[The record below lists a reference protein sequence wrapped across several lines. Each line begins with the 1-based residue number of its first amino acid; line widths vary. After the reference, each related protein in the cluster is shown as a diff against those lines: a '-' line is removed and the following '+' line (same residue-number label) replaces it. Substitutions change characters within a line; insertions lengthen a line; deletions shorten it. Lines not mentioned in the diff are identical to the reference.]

1 MNDLV
6 QRLACLDSNRRV
18 LLNKYL
24 DRARPIFEPI
34 AIIGMSCRFPGA
46 PDLCTYWEM
55 LRDARRGM
63 SAIPSDRWDNDS
75 LFSPTGGAGRTTVK
89 TGGFLATVDQF
100 DAAFFGVTPR
110 EAAKMDPQQRLLLEV
125 TWEALEN
132 AGLAPERTAG
142 SRTGVFIGVGAAD
155 YAKVPLMMD
164 DYFGQI
170 DAHCGTGNA
179 LSIAANRL
187 SYIFDWHGP
196 SLIVDTA
203 CSSSLVALH
212 TAAKHLQSADADM
225 AICGGVNL
233 ILTPETT
240 IAFSNA
246 RMLSPDG
253 YCRPFDSRANGY
265 VRGEGAGVVVLKRL
279 TDAVAAGDRVLAV
292 VRGSAVNQDG
302 RTSGIA
308 APSSRSQEA
317 VIRRALSEAGL
328 TPEEISYVEAHG
340 TGTPLGDPIELEA
353 LTKVFGPN
361 SNGAPPCL
369 LSSVKANIGHLETAA
384 GIASLI
390 KVVLM
395 MRHGQYVPQAEF
407 RELNPHASLADKRLK
422 ISDSLSPWD
431 VGNLPRR
438 AGVSSFG
445 FGGTN
450 AHVVIEEASESVGLQ
465 GAAHTDSAH
474 RSDSRLSH
482 VLPDSSIAKSS
493 DVPLQS
499 DRLLALSAKSAS
511 ALKTITRQ
519 FADYLAADPT
529 VDCDSFC
536 YAANCG
542 RNHFSHRLT
551 VAADSTADM
560 HAKLAS
566 LAQSDRPIGFHNGF
580 ETPKVAFL
588 FTGQGGQYV
597 AMGEQLFR
605 QQPIFAQVLQRC
617 DEIASELLGVSLL
630 GVMHDHCK
638 PDLVNQ
644 TRYTQPTLFALEYSL
659 ALLWRSWGIEPIAM
673 LGHSVGE
680 YVAATLAGVMTL
692 EDGLRLIC
700 KRAQLMHQ
708 CPGDG
713 AMAAIAAPAEVV
725 RRRLM
730 GCERQ
735 VAIAAC
741 NGPTNTV
748 ISGDRV
754 VVQRLMAEFS
764 ADGLKAKPLVVTHAF
779 HSPLM
784 DPMLDEFERF
794 ASTIAMHKP
803 ILPLVS
809 NLTGE
814 PMTAAPAAAYW
825 RHHLRNPVL
834 FEKGI
839 QSLVA
844 LGPDHI
850 IEAGPAPV
858 LLAMGRQVV
867 DQKSLHWLPS
877 MRAGHADWRVIL
889 SSVAQLY
896 QHGAK
901 VRWENLQPK
910 PPLLRNPL
918 PNYPF
923 ERKRHW
929 YVPTGKPGT
938 GLARV
943 GAQSTHPL
951 LGVEIVTATS
961 GRIFESQLHPDRPDY
976 LLEHKVQGSV
986 VTPAAAYVELALAAA
1001 DVLFG
1006 SGNHM
1011 VTDLS
1016 IQQAMFLAPEV
1027 TRHVQMVVGD
1037 DQQDRR
1043 QFKVLS
1049 RAGDAGADDRWSLHA
1064 CGTIARQSASLPHA
1078 AESLAAA
1085 NGYAPWR
1092 HDDRMPQT
1100 SVSAESFYDSMRKR
1114 GFDYGPRFQV
1124 LTDLRSGDNE
1134 AWASIEINESVRRE
1148 SQRHRIHPALLDGCL
1163 QAMAAV
1169 VPGDRDGG
1177 HSNRSYL
1184 PTAVGNF
1191 QLLGDP
1197 AVATQ
1202 LYVRRR
1208 ITPGDEANVE
1218 TVVGDVVLLDAASE
1232 VVAELLGVKV
1242 QSLGATA
1249 AVAAT
1254 QVADWLYKVDWQSD
1268 TGEQGDSATPARISR
1283 RPLDAIGTVWMVVTD
1298 GQPAIDSPRQ
1308 SVAAELMAQL
1318 RALHGRCVEVRLSD
1332 RFSVLDDDTF
1342 AVDASSPEA
1351 FSLLFSTAFPG
1362 NSPHCDAMVDLSS
1375 LAFVAAVSPSV
1386 AAAETPNWAA
1396 PVNLIRQLA
1405 RSQFAQSPKLWI
1417 ATRGA
1422 QPILDGEDC
1431 DPAAAILWG
1440 LGRTA
1445 NLEYAG
1451 GVSLLDLDPAT
1462 DAPTSADQLLNELLV
1477 SDGESQIAFRSGN
1490 RYVTRLL
1497 QAAADDGAE
1506 STAAPGRKPLAVP
1519 ATPFRLRIR
1528 GTGSFDQLYLD
1539 SCRLPVPTADQVQLR
1554 VHATGLNFSD
1564 VLKAMGLY
1572 PGLTD
1577 QEPPLGI
1584 ECAGVV
1590 TAIGPD
1596 AKRFKVGDEV
1606 MGVVPYSFASH
1617 ATTAEFALVPK
1628 PASLSFVDAATV
1640 PITYLTAHYALCW
1653 LARIQPGERVLIHA
1667 AAGGVGLAAIEI
1679 AQHIGAKV
1687 FATAGSDTKR
1697 DHIRSL
1703 GVQHIYNSR
1712 GTEFANQILNDT
1724 DGQGV
1729 DIVLNSLPGEA
1740 IPKSLSILSAYG
1752 RFLEIGKTDIYQDR
1766 MIGLSPFQDNLSY
1779 FAIDLDRMLRQR
1791 PSEIERL
1798 FAEVMTLFN
1807 EGSYQPL
1814 PCVNFPASQTATAFR
1829 YMAQRKNIG
1838 KVVVTFDEVP
1848 TESPAVAK
1856 DDAGTTV
1863 TIKPGASYL
1872 VTGGLGALGLRIARW
1887 LVDCGADS
1895 IVLLARSTP
1904 SQQQLGVV
1912 NELAKRA
1919 KVVCLQGDVSDRQS
1933 FTSAVSQLPP
1943 DFPAI
1948 AGVIHAAGTLADGL
1962 LYDMTVER
1970 FARPLAAKVDGGWNL
1985 HHVSQAWPL
1994 DFFVLFSSVA
2004 SVLGSPGQSN
2014 YSAANAFLD
2023 ALAAHRRANRLPATT
2038 INWGPWADGGMAT
2051 DANRDG
2057 QIGDRGLR
2065 LQSPQSSLDAM
2076 QRILETDPTH
2086 DYVVMDVNW
2095 SAFAAQFT
2103 RGRPKLFD
2111 AFAGQWQSKESSKSS
2126 AVDQSTIHTLRIANS
2141 ADRLQLVKDYLAKE
2155 LGRILGVAPEELQ
2168 PAQPLSVV
2176 GVDSLMAM
2184 ELKSNLESK
2193 LQIDVPMSSLMDGP
2207 SIDSLAGHL
2216 APMFESATSGQVSH
2230 AADAANRPALT
2241 TRTGRNASL
2250 LPLQTHSL
2258 HPAIFCIHPV
2268 GGDLRCYQQLAKHLG
2283 QHRHVM
2289 AIRPQGVDRGSKS
2302 HDNIQEL
2309 AADYVALVRGYQTAG
2324 PYLLMGWSTGG
2335 IFAYEMARQLIDAG
2349 QSVDLTF
2356 IDTPTSAILEHVDL
2370 YDDARFLYDL
2380 VNFSNWFSG
2389 VSIRIEYAELK
2400 EMRSTEALDRILH
2413 ETKQH
2418 GILPVSATRDDLERR
2433 IDMCRHHLR
2442 AAMNYQPQSINQR
2455 VSMYRPQQSAVL
2467 SLASGRQL
2475 TDDLGWAPILGG
2487 HLHIQRV
2494 SGDHFSMLTGPNAQ
2508 QLASA
2513 IVEQLSSYTKST
2525 ITH

>member
-1 MNDLV
+1 
-6 QRLACLDSNRRV
+6 
-18 LLNKYL
+18 
-24 DRARPIFEPI
+24 
-34 AIIGMSCRFPGA
+34 
-46 PDLCTYWEM
+46 
-55 LRDARRGM
+55 
-63 SAIPSDRWDNDS
+63 
-75 LFSPTGGAGRTTVK
+75 
-89 TGGFLATVDQF
+89 
-100 DAAFFGVTPR
+100 
-110 EAAKMDPQQRLLLEV
+110 
-125 TWEALEN
+125 
-132 AGLAPERTAG
+132 
-142 SRTGVFIGVGAAD
+142 
-155 YAKVPLMMD
+155 MD
-164 DYFGQI
+164 DYYGQI

-212 TAAKHLQSADADM
+212 TAAKHLQSADADL

-253 YCRPFDSRANGY
+253 FCRPFDSRANGY
-265 VRGEGAGVVVLKRL
+265 VRGEGAGVVVMKRL

-353 LTKVFGPN
+353 LTKVFGPKTA
-361 SNGAPPCL
+361 SAPPCL

-407 RELNPHASLADKRLK
+407 RELNPHASLVDKRLK
-422 ISDSLSPWD
+422 ISESLQPWN
-431 VGNLPRR
+431 VGAMPRR

-450 AHVVIEEASESVGLQ
+450 AHVVLEEASEWVGTS
-465 GAAHTDSAH
+465 GADANEKHF
-474 RSDSRLSH
+474 RSDSHLSFERPH
-482 VLPDSSIAKSS
+482 APVGEKTEE
-493 DVPLQS
+493 PLLS
-499 DRLLALSAKSAS
+499 DRLLAVSAKSAS

-519 FADYLAADPT
+519 YADYIAAEPA
-529 VDCDSFC
+529 VEIDSIC

-542 RNHFSHRLT
+542 RSHFPYR
-551 VAADSTADM
+551 VAITAATTADL
-560 HAKLAS
+560 HAKLDS
-566 LAQSDRPIGFHNGF
+566 LAKSDQPIGFHNGF
-580 ETPKVAFL
+580 ELPKVAFL
-588 FTGQGGQYV
+588 FTGQGGQY
-597 AMGEQLFR
+597 AGMGEQLFR
-605 QQPIFAQVLQRC
+605 QHPIFAQVMTRC
-617 DEIASELLGVSLL
+617 DEIASDLLGVSLL
-630 GVMHDHCK
+630 GVMHDQTK

-644 TRYTQPTLFALEYSL
+644 TRYTQPALFALEYSL
-659 ALLWRSWGIEPIAM
+659 ALLWRSWGIEPVAM

-700 KRAQLMHQ
+700 KRAELMHG

-713 AMAAIAAPAEVV
+713 AMAAIAAPADLV
-725 RRRLM
+725 RQRLV
-730 GCERQ
+730 GSEKQ

-741 NGPTNTV
+741 NGPVNTV
-748 ISGDRV
+748 ISGASAE
-754 VVQRLMAEFS
+754 VQRLMAAFS
-764 ADGLKAKPLVVTHAF
+764 ADGLKVKPLVVTHAF

-803 ILPLVS
+803 MLPIVS

-814 PMTAAPAAAYW
+814 VMTAAPAAAYW

-850 IEAGPAPV
+850 IESGPAPV

-877 MRAGHADWRVIL
+877 MRAGQADWRVMLTSL
-889 SSVAQLY
+889 SQLY
-896 QHGAK
+896 QSGAK
-901 VRWENLQPK
+901 IRWENLQPK
-910 PPLLRNPL
+910 PEPLQSPL

-929 YVPTGKPGT
+929 YVATGKPGT
-938 GLARV
+938 GLARI
-943 GAQSTHPL
+943 GTQSAHPL
-951 LGVEIVTATS
+951 LGVEIATATG
-961 GRIFESQLHPDRPDY
+961 GRIFDSQLHPDRPDY
-976 LLEHKVQGSV
+976 LVEHKVQGSV
-986 VTPAAAYVELALAAA
+986 VTPAAAYVELALAAG

-1006 SGNHM
+1006 SGNHV

-1016 IQQAMFLAPEV
+1016 IQQAMFLAPEIA
-1027 TRHVQMVVGD
+1027 RHVQLVVSD
-1037 DQQDRR
+1037 DGQDRR

-1049 RAGDAGADDRWSLHA
+1049 RSADAVADAAWSLHA
-1064 CGTIARQSASLPHA
+1064 CGTIVRESAAPPLASD
-1078 AESLAAA
+1078 SLAAS
-1085 NGYAPWR
+1085 NGHAPWR
-1092 HDDRMPQT
+1092 HSDRKPDAGM
-1100 SVSAESFYDSMRKR
+1100 SADSFYDSMRKR
-1114 GFDYGPRFQV
+1114 GFDYGSRFQV
-1124 LTDLRSGDNE
+1124 LSDLRSGDNE
-1134 AWASIEINESVRRE
+1134 AWATIEINESVRRE

-1169 VPGDRDGG
+1169 VPGSGESGG
-1177 HSNRSYL
+1177 SNRSYL
-1184 PTAVGNF
+1184 PTAIGTF

-1197 AVATQ
+1197 TEATQ

-1218 TVVGDVVLLDAASE
+1218 TVIGDVVLLDADAE

-1249 AVAAT
+1249 AAAT
-1254 QVADWLYKVDWQSD
+1254 QVTEWLYKLNWQRDENPQADPASP
-1268 TGEQGDSATPARISR
+1268 EQTSR
-1283 RPLDAIGTVWMVVTD
+1283 RPLDAIGTVWMVVND
-1298 GQPAIDSPRQ
+1298 AKPADEPSGQ
-1308 SVAAELMAQL
+1308 SVAAELLAQL
-1318 RALHGRCVEVRLSD
+1318 RSLHGRCVEVRLGG
-1332 RFSVLDDDTF
+1332 RFSAVDGDTF
-1342 AVDASSPEA
+1342 EVDAESPEDFA
-1351 FSLLFSTAFPG
+1351 KLFSSAFPG
-1362 NSPHCDAMVDLSS
+1362 NSPRCDAIVDLSS
-1375 LAFVAAVSPSV
+1375 INEGKVGTASPRSQSPSSG
-1386 AAAETPNWAA
+1386 AAPANWAA

-1405 RSQFAQSPKLWI
+1405 RSRFAQSPKFWI
-1417 ATRGA
+1417 ATSGA
-1422 QPILDGEDC
+1422 QPISDGEDC
-1431 DPAAAILWG
+1431 EPAAALLWG

-1451 GVSLLDLDPAT
+1451 GVALLDLDPA
-1462 DAPTSADQLLNELLV
+1462 AEAATSADQLLGELFAT
-1477 SDGESQIAFRSGN
+1477 DGETQVAFREGV
-1490 RYVTRLL
+1490 RYVARLH
-1497 QAAADDGAE
+1497 QATDDETDSPEASGRKLM
-1506 STAAPGRKPLAVP
+1506 TVPAAPFK
-1519 ATPFRLRIR
+1519 LRMR

-1539 SCRLPVPTADQVQLR
+1539 SFRLPVPTGDQVQLR
-1554 VHATGLNFSD
+1554 IHATGLNFSD

-1584 ECAGVV
+1584 ECAGIV
-1590 TAIGPD
+1590 TAVGPD

-1617 ATTAEFALVPK
+1617 GTTAEFALVHK
-1628 PASLSFVDAATV
+1628 PQSLSYSEAATV

-1667 AAGGVGLAAIEI
+1667 AAGGVGLAAIQI
-1679 AQHIGAKV
+1679 ANHIGAKV
-1687 FATAGSDTKR
+1687 FATAGSDIKR
-1697 DHIRSL
+1697 QHVRSL

-1712 GTEFANQILNDT
+1712 GTEFANQILKDT

-1729 DIVLNSLPGEA
+1729 DIVLNSLPGDA

-1791 PSEIERL
+1791 PAEIERL

-1807 EGSYQPL
+1807 DGSYKPL
-1814 PCVNFPASQTATAFR
+1814 PAANFPASQTATAFR

-1838 KVVVTFDEVP
+1838 KVIVTFDEVA
-1848 TESPAVAK
+1848 EDSAAVAS
-1856 DDAGTTV
+1856 DDSGSGVA
-1863 TIKPGASYL
+1863 IKPGASYL
-1872 VTGGLGALGLRIARW
+1872 VTGGLGALGIRIAQW
-1887 LVDCGADS
+1887 LADSGADH
-1895 IVLLARSTP
+1895 ILLLARSVP
-1904 SQQQLGVV
+1904 SPEQLNVV
-1912 NELAKRA
+1912 NRLSTKA
-1919 KVVCLQGDVSDRQS
+1919 KVVCLQGDVSDQKS
-1933 FTSAVSQLPP
+1933 LASAISQIPA
-1943 DFPAI
+1943 DFPSI
-1948 AGVIHAAGTLADGL
+1948 AGVIHAAGALADGL
-1962 LYDMTVER
+1962 LYDMTADR
-1970 FARPLAAKVDGGWNL
+1970 FAKPLAAKVDGGWNL
-1985 HHVSQAWPL
+1985 HQASLDWPL

-2004 SVLGSPGQSN
+2004 SVLGSPGQAN
-2014 YSAANAFLD
+2014 YSAANAYLD
-2023 ALAAHRRANRLPATT
+2023 ALAAHRRASGLPATT
-2038 INWGPWADGGMAT
+2038 INWGPWAEGGMAT
-2051 DANRDG
+2051 DAHRDG

-2065 LQSPQSSLDAM
+2065 LQSPQQSLDAM
-2076 QRILETDPTH
+2076 QRILETDPSH

-2095 SAFAAQFT
+2095 SALAAQFN
-2103 RGRPKLFD
+2103 RGRPKFFD
-2111 AFAGQWQSKESSKSS
+2111 AFAGQWQSKESSKGSV
-2126 AVDQSTIHTLRIANS
+2126 VDHATIQKLRIANTS
-2141 ADRLQLVKDYLAKE
+2141 DRLQLIKDYLAKE
-2155 LGRILGVAPEELQ
+2155 LGRILGVAPEELR

-2193 LQIDVPMSSLMDGP
+2193 LQIEVPMSSLMDGP

-2216 APMFESATSGQVSH
+2216 MPMFETTTGDPPSADS
-2230 AADAANRPALT
+2230 ADGKQP
-2241 TRTGRNASL
+2241 TGRGASL

-2258 HPAIFCIHPV
+2258 QPAVFCIHPV
-2268 GGDLRCYQQLAKHLG
+2268 GGDLRCYQQMAKHIG

-2289 AIRPQGVDRGSKS
+2289 AIRPQGVDRGSKP
-2302 HDNIQEL
+2302 HDDIQEL
-2309 AADYVALVRGYQTAG
+2309 ASDYVSLIRNYQKSG

-2349 QSVDLTF
+2349 QTVDLTF
-2356 IDTPTSAILEHVDL
+2356 IDTPTSSILEHVDL
-2370 YDDARFLYDL
+2370 NDDARFLYDL

-2389 VSIRIEYAELK
+2389 ASIRIEYAELK
-2400 EMRSTEALDRILH
+2400 EMRPAEALDRILY

-2418 GILPVSATRDDLERR
+2418 GILPSSATREDLERR

-2442 AAMNYQPQSINQR
+2442 AAMNYQPKPIDQT

-2475 TDDLGWAPILGG
+2475 TDDLGWAPILGDRLQI
-2487 HLHIQRV
+2487 HRV
-2494 SGDHFSMLTGPNAQ
+2494 SGDHFSMLTGSNAG

-2513 IVEQLSSYTKST
+2513 IVEQLSSHTNPTKSN
-2525 ITH
+2525 